1 MSETAEMLNLSSDLL
16 GEAQRYAGDVAAFGL
31 VVDGDNLAALVGVN
45 PRTIRD
51 LAQRGL
57 VVKVGTDRYDLTK
70 SLQSYASHL
79 REMAAGRG
87 DEASAVFL
95 TAERARLAKEQA
107 DHAALKNA
115 ALRRELVPASEVA
128 ATWGGIVRQV
138 RSRLLAVPARVR
150 QGLAHLTARD
160 VDVIDAEIR
169 RALEELSED
178 A

>member
-1 MSETAEMLNLSSDLL
+1 M
-16 GEAQRYAGDVAAFGL
+16 
-31 VVDGDNLAALVGVN
+31 
-45 PRTIRD
+45 
-51 LAQRGL
+51 
-57 VVKVGTDRYDLTK
+57 KVGTDRYDLTK

-87 DEASAVFL
+87 DEASAIFL

-115 ALRRELVPASEVA
+115 ALRRELVPAAEVA

-138 RSRLLAVPARVR
+138 RSRLLAVPARLR

-160 VDVIDAEIR
+160 VEAIDAEIR

-178 A
+178 D

>member
-1 MSETAEMLNLSSDLL
+1 M
-16 GEAQRYAGDVAAFGL
+16 
-31 VVDGDNLAALVGVN
+31 
-45 PRTIRD
+45 RD

-57 VVKVGTDRYDLTK
+57 VVKVAADRYDLTK
-70 SLQSYASHL
+70 SLQTYCTHL
-79 REMAAGRG
+79 REIAAGRG

-115 ALRRELVPASEVA
+115 ALRRELVPAADVA

-138 RSRLLAVPARVR
+138 RSRLLAVPARLR

-160 VDVIDAEIR
+160 VEAIDAEIR
-169 RALEELSED
+169 RALEELAED
-178 A
+178 D